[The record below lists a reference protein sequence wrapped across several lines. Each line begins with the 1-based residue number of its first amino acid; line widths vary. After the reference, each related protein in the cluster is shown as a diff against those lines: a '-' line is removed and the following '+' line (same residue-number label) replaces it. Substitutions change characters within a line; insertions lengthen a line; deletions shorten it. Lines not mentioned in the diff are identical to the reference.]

1 MARQL
6 SEEERKELEVE
17 QNILKQMQ
25 DQFNGCPLFVD
36 REKGQLDDI
45 VDKELTIE
53 DIYPLQD
60 YHCIVFSEIPD
71 FFYLTGGALK
81 DLCNEYDPKFVIG
94 RVIKIKEKVKTK
106 KRRDFRPIEV
116 IA

>member
-1 MARQL
+1 MAKEITQ
-6 SEEERKELEVE
+6 EEKERRALEAE
-17 QNILKQMQ
+17 MLKKMQ

-36 REKGQLDDI
+36 REKGSLDDI

-60 YHCIVFSEIPD
+60 YHCIVFSELPD
-71 FFYLTGGALK
+71 NFYLTGGALK
-81 DLCNEYDPKFVIG
+81 DLCNEYEHEFVIG
-94 RVIKIKEKVKTK
+94 RIIKIKEKVKTK

>member
-1 MARQL
+1 MAKELTAEQKAARQ
-6 SEEERKELEVE
+6 KELE
-17 QNILKQMQ
+17 ILQQMKE
-25 DQFNGCPLFVD
+25 QFNGCPLFED
-36 REKGQLDDI
+36 REKGSLDDI

-60 YHCIVFSEIPD
+60 YHAIVFEELPD
-71 FFYLTGGALK
+71 NFYLTGGALK
-81 DLCNEYDPKFVIG
+81 DLCNEYAPEFVKG
-94 RVIKIKEKVKTK
+94 RVIKIKPLVKTK